1 MSLINITMKL
11 KSLDIGRLT
20 TKNNLF
26 FAPMAGFSDYAFR
39 SLAARLGA
47 GMCVTEMVSAKGLYY
62 NNENTKDLL
71 FIHPS
76 EGCVS
81 VQIFGSDPK
90 IMRFACESEYLKEF
104 DVVDINMGCPVHKI
118 YSNGEG
124 SRLMEDMPL
133 AEKIV
138 SECVKSG
145 KTITVKFR
153 AGIYENNLCAV
164 EFAKRLEG
172 AGASLITLH
181 GRTKEGL
188 YSGKVH
194 FDEIERVKKSVKI
207 PVIANGGIFTLS
219 DANEMMD
226 KTGADGVAIARGG
239 VFNPLLFSE
248 ISGESSNFTI
258 KDCAFYLIDL
268 RKQNFSDKNVAHGLR
283 KTLVQLLKGVRGA
296 KDAKLKIFNAES
308 TNELKEILNEVL

>member
-1 MSLINITMKL
+1 MIINDIL
-11 KSLDIGRLT
+11 KR
-20 TKNNLF
+20 K
-26 FAPMAGFSDYAFR
+26 
-39 SLAARLGA
+39 
-47 GMCVTEMVSAKGLYY
+47 
-62 NNENTKDLL
+62 
-71 FIHPS
+71 
-76 EGCVS
+76 
-81 VQIFGSDPK
+81 
-90 IMRFACESEYLKEF
+90 
-104 DVVDINMGCPVHKI
+104 
-118 YSNGEG
+118 
-124 SRLMEDMPL
+124 
-133 AEKIV
+133 
-138 SECVKSG
+138 
-145 KTITVKFR
+145 
-153 AGIYENNLCAV
+153 
-164 EFAKRLEG
+164 
-172 AGASLITLH
+172 
-181 GRTKEGL
+181 
-188 YSGKVH
+188 
-194 FDEIERVKKSVKI
+194 IERVKKSVKI